1 MNALLRNTAPLPPD
15 LRALALGLL
24 LETGAPTLAG
34 SSRDEPPLPPALDQG
49 DAEGEGPLWRAL
61 RSKCGEI
68 AALVLRADDP
78 GEAAA
83 YVLGYLPKHFE
94 YVFEQLFAPKRR
106 PTLRDSEAWLPVA
119 RGDDGHDADS
129 A

>member
-1 MNALLRNTAPLPPD
+1 VTT
-15 LRALALGLL
+15 LG
-24 LETGAPTLAG
+24 GG
-34 SSRDEPPLPPALDQG
+34 SRDEPPPPTGVQQG
-49 DAEGEGPLWRAL
+49 DAEGEGPLWQAL

-68 AALVLRADDP
+68 SALVLRAEDP

-94 YVFEQLFAPKRR
+94 YVFEQLFGSKRK
-106 PTLRDSEAWLPVA
+106 PVLKDSEAWRQISWA
-119 RGDDGHDADS
+119 DKGEADS